1 MAINDN
7 QKLDFLWKKLGYGV
21 TKTDIN
27 SIKNA
32 TNESIPSS
40 LLIRGDKLWAEAGDI
55 PATIPT
61 SNTSQVELTSTETTS
76 DLTASTN
83 RTWKTGAADWIP
95 PEFGSTYQVKVYI
108 DSAGAA
114 NPQSTGTQL
123 FAAGSGNN
131 DEWFFDY
138 QSGVLNFIGDNL
150 PSGINGNKIY
160 VVGAR
165 YIGNFGIS
173 GTSDGIVEGS
183 NNLYYTDERVD
194 DRVADLIVDGVGIT
208 KNYDD
213 AGNLLDIAINFTEFD
228 SDDIVEGAVNTFL
241 ASRSTDAIPEG
252 STNLY
257 YTDARTD
264 ARIALQSGSNLDL
277 SNKTTTDLAEGTNL
291 YFTDE
296 RVDDRVANLI
306 QAGANVSLVYDDV
319 AGTLTISATEDNL
332 ANNTTDDLAEGSN
345 LYYTEARV
353 DANIASKDTGDL
365 AEGSNLYYT
374 EARVDANIASKDTG
388 DLAEGS
394 NLYYTDARVQTYLTN
409 NNYATVSTVTQQVA
423 AQIGSLQSDLDDE
436 IYDREQADINLQS
449 QIDSIVTY
457 SSSDFDTDFAGKSTT
472 DLTEG
477 TNLYYTD
484 TRVRAAIS
492 ATTGAA
498 GYDSATGTFSIPA
511 NTTQVTEGSN
521 LYYTDARTDARI
533 ALQSGSN
540 LDLSSKDTDELSE
553 GSTNLYY
560 TEARVDANIATKDT
574 GDLAEGS
581 NLYYTEA
588 RVDANIATKDTGD
601 LAEGSNLYYTD
612 ARVQTKL
619 GSVSG
624 HIIPDTDITYDLGSS
639 TNKFRDLYLSGSSI
653 TLGTIELT
661 DNGGALEV
669 TPIGGG
675 STETFATETY
685 VDTAVANLV
694 DTAPTT
700 LDTLNELAAA
710 LGDDPNFSTTIT
722 NLIGTKLATA
732 DFNTTAD
739 TWIGTKSTTDLAEG
753 TNLYYTDSRA
763 DARVNLQTGTNL
775 DLSNKDTDELSEG
788 SVNLYYTESRVDAR
802 IALQSGSNLDL
813 SNKDTDDLSEGST
826 NLYYTDARVNSAFD
840 TRLATKS
847 TTDLT
852 EGTNLYY
859 TDTRVRAAISVTGDL
874 TYDSATGVI
883 STQGLASSDT
893 DDLSEGSV
901 NLYYTDSRVQTYLTN
916 NNYAKTSDIA
926 PIVTQ
931 QVAAQIGSVQS
942 DLDDE
947 IYDREQGDL
956 ALQTQINSIVTYSG
970 SDFDTDFA
978 AKSTTDLTEGTNLY
992 YTDAR
997 VSSYLSTNG
1006 FATET
1011 YVDNAVSNL
1020 IDTAPTTLDTLNELA
1035 AALNDD
1041 PNFSTTITNLI
1052 GTKLATADFNTTADA
1067 WIGTKSTTDLSEG
1080 SNLYYTDARTDARI
1094 ALQSGSNLDLSNKD
1108 TDDLLEGSTNLYY
1121 TDSRAD
1127 ARVNLQTGTNLDL
1140 SNKSTTNLTEGAN
1153 LYYTDARVDARI
1165 SSAGLYTSSDFNTD
1179 FSVKSTTDLTEGTNL
1194 YYTDARVA
1202 AYIATTSLATT
1213 TYVNSQIAIVNSNL
1227 DDEIYN
1233 REQADISL
1241 QTQINAISSYTTS
1254 DFNTDFATK
1263 DTDDLSEGS
1272 TNLYYTDARVDARIT
1287 AAGSV
1292 TQSDI
1297 DSAISALIDS
1307 APGTLDTLNELA
1319 AALGDDANFSTT
1331 ITNSIATKLAISDF
1345 NTTADTWLTG
1355 KSTSNIS
1362 EGTNL
1367 YYTDARVDARITASN
1382 PYTSAD
1388 FDTDF
1393 SGKSTTDLAEG
1404 TNLYYTQA
1412 RFDSSLSTKS
1422 TTDLAEGNN
1431 LYYTDARVDAR
1442 ITNAGLFDGDY
1453 NSLTNLPTL
1462 FDGQFSSLTGKPTT
1476 LAGYGIT
1483 DGVSTSNV
1491 NAIVTQQVA
1500 AQTGAIQSDL
1510 DDEIYDREQADIGL
1524 QNQINGLSTY
1534 TSTDFNTD
1542 FATKSTTDLVEGTN
1556 LYYTDAKVASYLSN
1570 QGITSE
1576 TTTTLGIAG
1585 NILTYTDEDGNAT
1598 NIDLSLYLDD
1608 TNLARLT
1615 SGSLAANGIATFTRD
1630 DASTFTVDF
1639 SQFFD
1644 DTNLSRVDNATF
1656 SNGTL
1661 TLTRD
1666 DSSTA
1671 ASVNLD
1677 GRYLQNFVA
1686 QTTDDLSEGSTNLY
1700 YTQARFDSAF
1710 TAKSTTDLSEG
1721 TNLYYTDARVRDQLY
1736 STVSVTTS
1744 SGNFYIDGEQQ
1755 GIVTL
1760 QPGRTYRFDQSDASN
1775 NSHPLRFS
1783 EVPDGTHAGG
1793 GATAYTTGVT
1803 VNGTAGNSGAYVEF
1817 VVTNATPRL
1826 YYYCANHSGMGGKV
1840 SVGKEMFVER
1850 ITSDTWITGPIQ
1862 TTTLNLGTGGSINA
1876 ALGTMDFSNSTVVFS
1891 GATVTG
1897 LSNSDVGLANIA
1909 DNAQGVV
1916 VNGKVA
1922 AGSLDIGTSGSI
1934 NAQLAT
1940 LDFRDTLVNF
1950 SGATVSGLDDTIQ
1963 DEVDFHLNKNNS
1975 GGTTIIS
1982 DGEILS
1988 WNATGG
1994 LQGTGDYE
2002 WIAQSGGGAS
2012 VTTSST
2018 APTSPNDGDLWFD
2031 TDELKTY
2038 VYYNDGTSSQWVQ
2051 SNPTGAIGGGGTSIE
2066 ISDVAPTSPSAG
2078 DLWFDSDALKTFI
2091 YYDDGSGAQWIESSG
2106 GGSSIADTDALSE
2119 GSTNLYYTDARV
2131 QSVSINEVVEDTTP
2145 TLGGNL
2151 NSGGFNIT
2159 NISADGYSL
2168 PVADGTNRQ
2177 VIMTDGSGTLSFEN
2191 LDTIHTEVTNQTGST
2206 ILKGTPVYQTGSSGN
2221 AMTIAPADA
2230 SSSATMPAVGVL
2242 EQDLVSGATGF
2253 VIHMGKISG
2262 VDTSAFNEGDI
2273 IYVAVGGGYT
2283 NTPPVGESNLLQN
2296 LGRITK
2302 VHASNGGGVIMG
2314 AGRTNAVSNLN
2325 DGNIF
2330 IGDSSNRAITAS
2342 LNTSV
2347 QNYLSNVSGHIIPDT
2362 DVTYDLG
2369 SSTHKFR
2376 DLYLSGNS
2384 ITLGGIILT
2393 EHSGALQVHTT
2404 GGGSA
2409 QPFATVSY
2417 VDTELASLVDSA
2429 PTTLDTLNELAAALG
2444 DDPNFATTITNL
2456 IGTKLATADFNT
2468 TADSWLTTKST
2479 TNLSEGTN
2487 LYYTDTRADARVN
2500 LQTGTNL
2507 DLSSKT
2513 TTDLAE
2519 GTNLYYTQA
2528 RFDSAFTAKSTTDL
2542 SEGTNLYYT
2551 ESRVDARVAYAATGA
2566 LSVTY
2571 TPKPIYAILKL
2582 TSNESFSGA
2591 TWSKLDN
2598 FTTVSTD
2605 NSPSQAISD
2614 ATNSRMIIP
2623 AGVEKVRLSAG
2634 ARINDVAG
2642 QTMIQIYHYD
2652 SNNNQL
2658 TDGADTSIGYNEID
2672 SAGNDTLTTA
2682 TPILEV
2688 NQGDYFEVWVYGQDA
2703 GSARVNRT
2711 TYFEMEVVEGSMLN
2725 TTVASTIELDHLS
2738 DVDTSTVAPTDGQ
2751 ALIWDNGNG
2760 EWKPGNVDVTSSD
2773 LDMGG
2778 NKVLFANMY
2787 ATEGDL
2793 PSATTYHGMFAHVH
2807 STGAGYFAHAGSWVK
2822 LANYSDI
2829 PSVYTDSAVD
2839 THINTSTATANQVLS
2854 WNGTDY
2860 VWVAQS
2866 SGGGGGG
2873 ASVSVS
2879 DTAPTSPSEGD
2890 LWFNSLNTKMYVYF
2904 NDGTSSQWIQSNPSG
2919 ASTPITAA
2927 DTAPSNPVEN
2937 SMWFDSTDGTLYFRY
2952 NDGTSEQWVNL
2963 IGATS
2968 NGAGGGSS
2976 VTVSDSAPTSPTEGD
2991 MWFDSRYAV
3000 LLVYY
3005 GTQWVNVSGESG
3017 SSTTPSWQETTN
3029 HTASVGDKLFVDC
3042 SGGVVTVTLPA
3053 SPSMGDEIRIID
3065 ATGSASTNNITVAR
3079 NGNNIHGVADNL
3091 TIDTDRAAFGLV
3103 YYNSTQGWLL
3113 MER

>member
-61 SNTSQVELTSTETTS
+61 SNTSQVELTSTETSS

-83 RTWKTGAADWIP
+83 RTWKTSAADWIP

-150 PSGINGNKIY
+150 PSGISGNKIY

-173 GTSDGIVEGS
+173 GTSDGIIEGS

-213 AGNLLDIAINFTEFD
+213 AGNLLDISINFTEFD

-277 SNKTTTDLAEGTNL
+277 SNKTTTDLTEGTNL

-306 QAGANVSLVYDDV
+306 QAGANVSLVYDDI

-332 ANNTTDDLAEGSN
+332 ANNTTDDLSEGSTN

-353 DANIASKDTGDL
+353 DANIASKDTDDLSEGSTNLYYTEARVDTNIASKDTGDL

-374 EARVDANIASKDTG
+374 DARVDANIASKDTG

-581 NLYYTEA
+581 NLYYT
-588 RVDANIATKDTGD
+588 
-601 LAEGSNLYYTD
+601 D

-739 TWIGTKSTTDLAEG
+739 TWIGTKSTTDL
-753 TNLYYTDSRA
+753 T
-763 DARVNLQTGTNL
+763 
-775 DLSNKDTDELSEG
+775 EG
-788 SVNLYYTESRVDAR
+788 SNLYYTESRVDAR

-826 NLYYTDARVNSAFD
+826 NLYYTDARVNSTFD

-847 TTDLT
+847 TTDLA

-893 DDLSEGSV
+893 DDLSEGST
-901 NLYYTDSRVQTYLTN
+901 NLYYTDARVQTYLTN
-916 NNYAKTSDIA
+916 NSYAKTSDIA

-978 AKSTTDLTEGTNLY
+978 GKSTTDLAEGTNLY

-997 VSSYLSTNG
+997 VSTYLSTNG

-1052 GTKLATADFNTTADA
+1052 GTKLATADFNTTADT

-1080 SNLYYTDARTDARI
+1080 TNLYYTEARVDARI

-1108 TDDLLEGSTNLYY
+1108 TDDLSEGSSNLYY

-1127 ARVNLQTGTNLDL
+1127 ARVNLQTGVNLDL
-1140 SNKSTTNLTEGAN
+1140 SNKSTTNLVEGTN

-1165 SSAGLYTSSDFNTD
+1165 SSAGLYTSSDFDTD
-1179 FSVKSTTDLTEGTNL
+1179 FAGKSTTDLTEGTNL

-1241 QTQINAISSYTTS
+1241 QTQISAISSYTTS

-1297 DSAISALIDS
+1297 DTAIAALIDS

-1345 NTTADTWLTG
+1345 NSTADTWLTG
-1355 KSTSNIS
+1355 KSTSNLS

-1393 SGKSTTDLAEG
+1393 AGKSTTDLAEG

-1412 RFDSSLSTKS
+1412 RFDSALSSKS
-1422 TTDLAEGNN
+1422 TTDLSEGNN

-1542 FATKSTTDLVEGTN
+1542 FANKSTTDLIEGTN
-1556 LYYTDAKVASYLSN
+1556 LYYTDSRVASYLSN

-1576 TTTTLGIAG
+1576 TTTTLSING
-1585 NILTYTDEDGNAT
+1585 NILTYTDEDGTAT
-1598 NIDLSLYLDD
+1598 NIDLSLYIDD

-1630 DASTFTVDF
+1630 DASTFTIDF

-1644 DTNLSRVDNATF
+1644 DTNLSRIDSANFA
-1656 SNGTL
+1656 NGTL
-1661 TLTRD
+1661 TLTRTD
-1666 DSSTA
+1666 ASTA
-1671 ASVNLD
+1671 ATVNLD

-1700 YTQARFDSAF
+1700 YT
-1710 TAKSTTDLSEG
+1710 
-1721 TNLYYTDARVRDQLY
+1721 DARVRGQLY

-1744 SGNFYIDGEQQ
+1744 SGKFYIDGEQQ
-1755 GIVTL
+1755 SIATL
-1760 QPGRTYRFDQSDASN
+1760 QPGRTYRFDQSAASN

-1783 EVPDGTHAGG
+1783 EVSDGTHTGG
-1793 GATAYTTGVT
+1793 GATEYTTGVT
-1803 VNGTAGNSGAYVEF
+1803 VNGTAGNAGAYVEI

-1826 YYYCANHSGMGGKV
+1826 HYYCANHSGMGGKV

-1862 TTTLNLGTGGSINA
+1862 TTTVNVDTGGSINA
-1876 ALGTMDFSNSTVVFS
+1876 QLATLDFRDTTVNFS
-1891 GATVTG
+1891 GATIAG

-1916 VNGKVA
+1916 VTGKVA
-1922 AGSLDIGTSGSI
+1922 AGSLDLAIGGSI
-1934 NAQLAT
+1934 NGQLTT
-1940 LDFRDTLVNF
+1940 LDFRDTTVNF
-1950 SGATVSGLDDTIQ
+1950 SGANISGLDDTVQ
-1963 DEVDFHLNKNNS
+1963 DEVDFHLNKNNAAGS
-1975 GGTTIIS
+1975 TIIS
-1982 DGEILS
+1982 DGQVLS

-2002 WIAQSGGGAS
+2002 WVTQSGGGAS

-2018 APTSPNDGDLWFD
+2018 APTSPSDGDLWFD

-2119 GSTNLYYTDARV
+2119 GSSNLYYTDARVDTHLNVSSATNGQTLIWNGTDYSWGTPAPGYTSSDFDTDFATKSTTDVVEGTNLYYTDARV
-2131 QSVSINEVVEDTTP
+2131 QTK
-2145 TLGGNL
+2145 LG
-2151 NSGGFNIT
+2151 
-2159 NISADGYSL
+2159 D
-2168 PVADGTNRQ
+2168 
-2177 VIMTDGSGTLSFEN
+2177 
-2191 LDTIHTEVTNQTGST
+2191 
-2206 ILKGTPVYQTGSSGN
+2206 
-2221 AMTIAPADA
+2221 
-2230 SSSATMPAVGVL
+2230 
-2242 EQDLVSGATGF
+2242 
-2253 VIHMGKISG
+2253 
-2262 VDTSAFNEGDI
+2262 
-2273 IYVAVGGGYT
+2273 
-2283 NTPPVGESNLLQN
+2283 
-2296 LGRITK
+2296 
-2302 VHASNGGGVIMG
+2302 
-2314 AGRTNAVSNLN
+2314 
-2325 DGNIF
+2325 
-2330 IGDSSNRAITAS
+2330 
-2342 LNTSV
+2342 
-2347 QNYLSNVSGHIIPDT
+2347 VSGHIIPDT

-2384 ITLGGIILT
+2384 IILGGITLT
-2393 EHSGALQVHTT
+2393 ESSGELLVTPT
-2404 GGGSA
+2404 GGGSNNT
-2409 QPFATVSY
+2409 FATETFVNTAIANL
-2417 VDTELASLVDSA
+2417 VDTA

-2444 DDPNFATTITNL
+2444 DDANFSTTITNS
-2456 IGTKLATADFNT
+2456 IATKLALSGGTMSGDIDMANNELLNVNYITFNDPGPNEGLRWT
-2468 TADSWLTTKST
+2468 GGNIEIFESPDDLTTNT
-2479 TNLSEGTN
+2479 AG
-2487 LYYTDTRADARVN
+2487 N
-2500 LQTGTNL
+2500 LQVTYSGTRRLSVSNTGIDVNGNITIPANATLSAGSSNKINIGNSSLNNVNKIFISDPGPNEGIEWLGGNAWQIYESPDDLVTNSGGNLQFVSGSPTSGIAPVRRMTL
-2507 DLSSKT
+2507 DIAGNLNLLTGSFIGNLAGNADTAT
-2513 TTDLAE
+2513 TVSDISNHNTD
-2519 GTNLYYTQA
+2519 
-2528 RFDSAFTAKSTTDL
+2528 DL
-2542 SEGTNLYYT
+2542 SEGSTNLYYT

-2582 TSNESFSGA
+2582 TSNESISGA

-2634 ARINDVAG
+2634 ARINDVSG
-2642 QTMIQIYHYD
+2642 QVGLQIYHYD
-2652 SNNNQL
+2652 SNNNWLEQS
-2658 TDGADTSIGYNEID
+2658 ADTSVGFMEVD
-2672 SAGNDTLTTA
+2672 SAGNDAATTA

-2688 NQGDYFEVWVYGQDA
+2688 NQGDYFEVWAYGQDA
-2703 GSARVNRT
+2703 GYAEVNRG

-2725 TTVASTIELDHLS
+2725 STVASTIELDHLS

-2751 ALIWDNGNG
+2751 ALIWDNGNS

-2890 LWFNSLNTKMYVYF
+2890 LWFNSSNTKMYVYF

-2937 SMWFDSTDGTLYFRY
+2937 SMWFDSTDETLYFRY
-2952 NDGTSEQWVNL
+2952 NDGTSEQWIN
-2963 IGATS
+2963 ITS
-2968 NGAGGGSS
+2968 GGSGGSS

-3029 HTASVGDKLFVDC
+3029 HTASAGDKLFVDC
-3042 SGGVVTVTLPA
+3042 SGGVATVTLPA

-3079 NGNNIHGVADNL
+3079 NGNNIQGVADNL

>member
-21 TKTDIN
+21 SKTDIN

-32 TNESIPSS
+32 TNESIPSP
-40 LLIRGDKLWAEAGDI
+40 LLIRGDRLWAEADQI
-55 PATIPT
+55 PTTIP
-61 SNTSQVELTSTETTS
+61 SSDTSQVQLETIETTA
-76 DLTASTN
+76 DATASAN
-83 RTWKTGAADWIP
+83 RTWKTGNGDWIP
-95 PEFGSTYQVKVYI
+95 PEFGSTYQIKVYL
-108 DSAGAA
+108 DNSGAA
-114 NPQSTGTQL
+114 NPASTGTQL

-150 PSGINGNKIY
+150 PSGISGKTVYII
-160 VVGAR
+160 GAR

-173 GTSDGIVEGS
+173 GTTDGIVEGAT
-183 NNLYYTDERVD
+183 NLYYTDERVD
-194 DRVADLIVDGVGIT
+194 DRVANLILDGQGIT
-208 KNYDD
+208 KSYDD
-213 AGNLLDIAINFTEFD
+213 AGNLLNIAIDFTEFD
-228 SDDIVEGAVNTFL
+228 SDDIIEGAVNTFL
-241 ASRSTDAIPEG
+241 ASRTTDDIPEG

-257 YTDARTD
+257 YTDARVDTNFATKTTTDLTEGTNLYYTD
-264 ARIALQSGSNLDL
+264 ARVDTNFATKTTTDLTEGTNLYYTDARVQTYLTANNYATISTVTQQVAAQIGAIQSDLDDEIYDREQADLNLQSQIDNLVLNDLTDVSVTSPTSGDALVWNGTSWIPQAPFSQADFDSAFAAKTTTDLTEGTNLYYTQTRFDSAFTAKSTTDL
-277 SNKTTTDLAEGTNL
+277 SEGTNLYYTDERVDDRVAALIQDGVGITKTYDDAGNLLNIAIDFTEFDSDDIIEGAVNTFLASRTTDDIPEGSTNLYYTEARFDTRLATKSTTDLAEGTNL
-291 YFTDE
+291 YFTEE
-296 RVDDRVANLI
+296 RVDDRVAALI
-306 QAGANVSLVYDDV
+306 QAGEDISVVYDDV
-319 AGTLTISATEDNL
+319 ANTLTIAL
-332 ANNTTDDLAEGSN
+332 ASSVDGLDLSNNSTDDLSEGSTNLYYTDARVDANFATKTTTDLTEGTNLYYTDARFDVRLATKTTTDLTEGTN

-353 DANIASKDTGDL
+353 DANIATKTTDDIT
-365 AEGSNLYYT
+365 EGAT
-374 EARVDANIASKDTG
+374 
-388 DLAEGS
+388 
-394 NLYYTDARVQTYLTN
+394 NLYYTDARVQTYLTA
-409 NNYATVSTVTQQVA
+409 NNYATISTVTQQVA

-436 IYDREQADINLQS
+436 IYDREQGDLALQN
-449 QIDSIVTY
+449 QIDSLTTTDVAEGTNLY
-457 SSSDFDTDFAGKSTT
+457 YTDARFDARLAAKTTT

-484 TRVRAAIS
+484 
-492 ATTGAA
+492 
-498 GYDSATGTFSIPA
+498 
-511 NTTQVTEGSN
+511 
-521 LYYTDARTDARI
+521 
-533 ALQSGSN
+533 
-540 LDLSSKDTDELSE
+540 
-553 GSTNLYY
+553 
-560 TEARVDANIATKDT
+560 
-574 GDLAEGS
+574 
-581 NLYYTEA
+581 
-588 RVDANIATKDTGD
+588 
-601 LAEGSNLYYTD
+601 

-619 GSVSG
+619 GDVSG
-624 HIIPDTDITYDLGSS
+624 HIIPDTDVTYDLGST

-653 TLGTIELT
+653 YLGSLQLS
-661 DNGGALEV
+661 DNNGALEV
-669 TPIGGG
+669 TASG
-675 STETFATETY
+675 STEVFATETY
-685 VDTAVANLV
+685 VDTAISNLI

-739 TWIGTKSTTDLAEG
+739 TWLGTKSTTDL
-753 TNLYYTDSRA
+753 
-763 DARVNLQTGTNL
+763 
-775 DLSNKDTDELSEG
+775 
-788 SVNLYYTESRVDAR
+788 
-802 IALQSGSNLDL
+802 
-813 SNKDTDDLSEGST
+813 
-826 NLYYTDARVNSAFD
+826 
-840 TRLATKS
+840 
-847 TTDLT
+847 
-852 EGTNLYY
+852 
-859 TDTRVRAAISVTGDL
+859 
-874 TYDSATGVI
+874 
-883 STQGLASSDT
+883 
-893 DDLSEGSV
+893 
-901 NLYYTDSRVQTYLTN
+901 
-916 NNYAKTSDIA
+916 
-926 PIVTQ
+926 
-931 QVAAQIGSVQS
+931 
-942 DLDDE
+942 
-947 IYDREQGDL
+947 
-956 ALQTQINSIVTYSG
+956 
-970 SDFDTDFA
+970 
-978 AKSTTDLTEGTNLY
+978 
-992 YTDAR
+992 
-997 VSSYLSTNG
+997 
-1006 FATET
+1006 
-1011 YVDNAVSNL
+1011 
-1020 IDTAPTTLDTLNELA
+1020 
-1035 AALNDD
+1035 
-1041 PNFSTTITNLI
+1041 
-1052 GTKLATADFNTTADA
+1052 
-1067 WIGTKSTTDLSEG
+1067 
-1080 SNLYYTDARTDARI
+1080 
-1094 ALQSGSNLDLSNKD
+1094 
-1108 TDDLLEGSTNLYY
+1108 
-1121 TDSRAD
+1121 
-1127 ARVNLQTGTNLDL
+1127 
-1140 SNKSTTNLTEGAN
+1140 
-1153 LYYTDARVDARI
+1153 
-1165 SSAGLYTSSDFNTD
+1165 
-1179 FSVKSTTDLTEGTNL
+1179 
-1194 YYTDARVA
+1194 
-1202 AYIATTSLATT
+1202 
-1213 TYVNSQIAIVNSNL
+1213 
-1227 DDEIYN
+1227 
-1233 REQADISL
+1233 
-1241 QTQINAISSYTTS
+1241 
-1254 DFNTDFATK
+1254 
-1263 DTDDLSEGS
+1263 
-1272 TNLYYTDARVDARIT
+1272 
-1287 AAGSV
+1287 
-1292 TQSDI
+1292 
-1297 DSAISALIDS
+1297 
-1307 APGTLDTLNELA
+1307 
-1319 AALGDDANFSTT
+1319 
-1331 ITNSIATKLAISDF
+1331 
-1345 NTTADTWLTG
+1345 
-1355 KSTSNIS
+1355 S

-1382 PYTSAD
+1382 PYDSSD

-1393 SGKSTTDLAEG
+1393 SGKSTTDLTEGTNLYYTDARADARVAAANIGVLNDVNTTGIATGDFLLYDGSEFLPVDFATEVTTYADSRINLASIQDLSDVDAVDTPANGDVLLYDAGNSNFGFINLGNEINSYFDIRFATKNTDDLTEGTTNLYYTDARVGAYLVANNYATTSYVTNLVNTQIAIVNSNLDDEIYNREQADIDLQNQINSKTSYTTSDFDTDFATKSTTDLAEG
-1404 TNLYYTQA
+1404 TNLYYTDA
-1412 RFDSSLSTKS
+1412 RADARITTFGAVTQSDIDASIAALVDSAPTTLDTLNELAAALGDDPNFATTITNSIATKLAIADFNTTADTWLGTKS
-1422 TTDLAEGNN
+1422 TTDLAEGTNLYYTDARVDSRINLQTGTNLSLANKTTDDLTEGSTNFYYTDARFDTRLATKSTTDLAEGTNLYYTDARFDIRLSTKTTDNLTEGSTN

-1442 ITNAGLFDGDY
+1442 ITAAN
-1453 NSLTNLPTL
+1453 L
-1462 FDGQFSSLTGKPTT
+1462 FDGQFSSLTNTPTT

-1483 DGVSTSNV
+1483 DGVSTSQV
-1491 NAIVTQQVA
+1491 TSIVTQQVA

-1524 QNQINGLSTY
+1524 QNQIDALT
-1534 TSTDFNTD
+1534 
-1542 FATKSTTDLVEGTN
+1542 TTDVAEGTN
-1556 LYYTDAKVASYLSN
+1556 LYYTDARVQSYLTT
-1570 QGITSE
+1570 QGIATETLTS
-1576 TTTTLGIAG
+1576 LGIAG
-1585 NILTYTDEDGNAT
+1585 NVLTYTDENGNTT

-1615 SGSLAANGIATFTRD
+1615 SGSLAANGIATFIRD

-1677 GRYLQNFVA
+1677 GRYLQNLVA
-1686 QTTDDLSEGSTNLY
+1686 QTTDDLSEGS
-1700 YTQARFDSAF
+1700 
-1710 TAKSTTDLSEG
+1710 

-1775 NSHPLRFS
+1775 NSHPIRFS
-1783 EVPDGTHAGG
+1783 EVSDGTHAGG
-1793 GATAYTTGVT
+1793 GATEYTTGVT
-1803 VNGTAGNSGAYVEF
+1803 VNGTAGNAGAYVEF

-1862 TTTLNLGTGGSINA
+1862 TTSVNVGTGGSINA
-1876 ALGTMDFSNSTVVFS
+1876 STATLDFTHTTVNFS
-1891 GATVTG
+1891 GATVGG

-1916 VNGKVA
+1916 VTGKVA
-1922 AGSLDIGTSGSI
+1922 ADSLDIGTGGSI

-1940 LDFRDTLVNF
+1940 LDFTHTLVNF
-1950 SGATVSGLDDTIQ
+1950 SGATVGGLGDTIQ

-1975 GGTTIIS
+1975 SGQTIIS
-1982 DGEILS
+1982 DGQILS

-2066 ISDVAPTSPSAG
+2066 ISDVAPSSPSAG

-2106 GGSSIADTDALSE
+2106 GGGSSIADTDALPE

-2206 ILKGTPVYQTGSSGN
+2206 ILKGTPVYQTGTSGN

-2314 AGRTNAVSNLN
+2314 AGRINAVPNLN

-2330 IGDSSNRAITAS
+2330 IGDSNNQATTAS

-2347 QNYLSNVSGHIIPDT
+2347 QNYLSNVSGSIIPDT

-2384 ITLGGIILT
+2384 IILGGITLT
-2393 EHSGALQVHTT
+2393 ESSGSLLVTPTA
-2404 GGGSA
+2404 GGA
-2409 QPFATVSY
+2409 NNTFATESY
-2417 VDTELASLVDSA
+2417 VDTAISNLIDTA

-2487 LYYTDTRADARVN
+2487 LYYTDARADARVN

-2519 GTNLYYTQA
+2519 GINLYYTQT

-2551 ESRVDARVAYAATGA
+2551 DARVRAH
-2566 LSVTY
+2566 
-2571 TPKPIYAILKL
+2571 
-2582 TSNESFSGA
+2582 
-2591 TWSKLDN
+2591 
-2598 FTTVSTD
+2598 
-2605 NSPSQAISD
+2605 
-2614 ATNSRMIIP
+2614 
-2623 AGVEKVRLSAG
+2623 VE
-2634 ARINDVAG
+2634 
-2642 QTMIQIYHYD
+2642 
-2652 SNNNQL
+2652 
-2658 TDGADTSIGYNEID
+2658 
-2672 SAGNDTLTTA
+2672 
-2682 TPILEV
+2682 
-2688 NQGDYFEVWVYGQDA
+2688 GQD
-2703 GSARVNRT
+2703 
-2711 TYFEMEVVEGSMLN
+2711 
-2725 TTVASTIELDHLS
+2725 LDLG
-2738 DVDTSTVAPTDGQ
+2738 T
-2751 ALIWDNGNG
+2751 
-2760 EWKPGNVDVTSSD
+2760 
-2773 LDMGG
+2773 
-2778 NKVLFANMY
+2778 NKVLFSNMY
-2787 ATEGDL
+2787 ATTGDL
-2793 PSATTYHGMFAHVH
+2793 PSATSYHGMFAHVH
-2807 STGAGYFAHAGSWVK
+2807 GTGKAYYAHSGSWIELANDSQIVAQDFSWSSITGTPTTLAGYG
-2822 LANYSDI
+2822 I
-2829 PSVYTDSAVD
+2829 TDGYVDADVD
-2839 THINTSTATANQVLS
+2839 THLNTSTATSNQVLS
-2854 WNGTDY
+2854 WDGTDY
-2860 VWVAQS
+2860 AWVAQ

-2890 LWFNSLNTKMYVYF
+2890 LWFNSSNTKMYVYF

-2919 ASTPITAA
+2919 ATSPITAS
-2927 DTAPSNPVEN
+2927 DTAPTNPVEN

-2968 NGAGGGSS
+2968 NGGGGGGGSS
-2976 VTVSDSAPTSPTEGD
+2976 VTVSDTAPTTPTEGD

-3042 SGGVVTVTLPA
+3042 SGGAVTVTLPV

-3065 ATGSASTNNITVAR
+3065 ATGNASTNNITIAR
-3079 NGNNIHGVADNL
+3079 NGSNIQGVADNL
-3091 TIDTDRAAFGLV
+3091 IIDTDRAAFGLV

>member
-213 AGNLLDIAINFTEFD
+213 AGNLLNISINFTEFD

-252 STNLY
+252 ST
-257 YTDARTD
+257 
-264 ARIALQSGSNLDL
+264 
-277 SNKTTTDLAEGTNL
+277 
-291 YFTDE
+291 
-296 RVDDRVANLI
+296 
-306 QAGANVSLVYDDV
+306 
-319 AGTLTISATEDNL
+319 
-332 ANNTTDDLAEGSN
+332 
-345 LYYTEARV
+345 
-353 DANIASKDTGDL
+353 
-365 AEGSNLYYT
+365 NLYYT

-492 ATTGAA
+492 ATTGPA

-581 NLYYTEA
+581 NLYYT
-588 RVDANIATKDTGD
+588 
-601 LAEGSNLYYTD
+601 D

-624 HIIPDTDITYDLGSS
+624 HIIPDTDIAYDLGSS

-739 TWIGTKSTTDLAEG
+739 TWIGTKSTSDL
-753 TNLYYTDSRA
+753 T
-763 DARVNLQTGTNL
+763 
-775 DLSNKDTDELSEG
+775 EG
-788 SVNLYYTESRVDAR
+788 SNLYYTESRVDAR

-840 TRLATKS
+840 TRLSTKS

-901 NLYYTDSRVQTYLTN
+901 NLYYTDGRVQSYLTN
-916 NNYAKTSDIA
+916 NNYAKTSDIP

-978 AKSTTDLTEGTNLY
+978 NKSTTDLAEGTNLY

-1108 TDDLLEGSTNLYY
+1108 TDDLSEGSTNLYY

-1140 SNKSTTNLTEGAN
+1140 SNKSTTNLTEGTN

-1367 YYTDARVDARITASN
+1367 YYTDARVDARIAASN

-1542 FATKSTTDLVEGTN
+1542 FATKSTTDLAEGTN
-1556 LYYTDAKVASYLSN
+1556 LYYTDSRVASYLSN

-1615 SGSLAANGIATFTRD
+1615 SGSLAANGIATFIRD

-1677 GRYLQNFVA
+1677 GRYLQNLVA
-1686 QTTDDLSEGSTNLY
+1686 QTTDDLSEGS
-1700 YTQARFDSAF
+1700 
-1710 TAKSTTDLSEG
+1710 

-1775 NSHPLRFS
+1775 NSHPIRFS
-1783 EVPDGTHAGG
+1783 EVSDGTHAGG
-1793 GATAYTTGVT
+1793 GATEYTTGVT
-1803 VNGTAGNSGAYVEF
+1803 VNGTAGNAGAYVEF

-1862 TTTLNLGTGGSINA
+1862 TTSVNVGTGGSINA
-1876 ALGTMDFSNSTVVFS
+1876 STATLDFTHTTVNFS
-1891 GATVTG
+1891 GATVGG

-1916 VNGKVA
+1916 VTGKVA
-1922 AGSLDIGTSGSI
+1922 ADSLDIGTGGSI

-1940 LDFRDTLVNF
+1940 LDFTHTLVNF
-1950 SGATVSGLDDTIQ
+1950 SGATVGGLGDTIQ

-1975 GGTTIIS
+1975 SGQTIIS
-1982 DGEILS
+1982 DGQILS

-2106 GGSSIADTDALSE
+2106 GGSSIADTDALTE
-2119 GSTNLYYTDARV
+2119 GSSNLYYTDARVDTHLNVSSATNGQTLIWNGTDYSWGTPAPGYTSSDFDTDFATKSTTDVAEGINLYYTDARV
-2131 QSVSINEVVEDTTP
+2131 QTK
-2145 TLGGNL
+2145 LG
-2151 NSGGFNIT
+2151 
-2159 NISADGYSL
+2159 D
-2168 PVADGTNRQ
+2168 
-2177 VIMTDGSGTLSFEN
+2177 
-2191 LDTIHTEVTNQTGST
+2191 
-2206 ILKGTPVYQTGSSGN
+2206 
-2221 AMTIAPADA
+2221 
-2230 SSSATMPAVGVL
+2230 
-2242 EQDLVSGATGF
+2242 
-2253 VIHMGKISG
+2253 
-2262 VDTSAFNEGDI
+2262 
-2273 IYVAVGGGYT
+2273 
-2283 NTPPVGESNLLQN
+2283 
-2296 LGRITK
+2296 
-2302 VHASNGGGVIMG
+2302 
-2314 AGRTNAVSNLN
+2314 
-2325 DGNIF
+2325 
-2330 IGDSSNRAITAS
+2330 
-2342 LNTSV
+2342 
-2347 QNYLSNVSGHIIPDT
+2347 VSGHIIPDT
-2362 DVTYDLG
+2362 DVAYDLG

-2384 ITLGGIILT
+2384 IILGGITLT
-2393 EHSGALQVHTT
+2393 ESSGSLLVTPTA
-2404 GGGSA
+2404 GGSNNT
-2409 QPFATVSY
+2409 FATETFVNTAIANL
-2417 VDTELASLVDSA
+2417 VDTA

-2444 DDPNFATTITNL
+2444 DDANFSTTITNS
-2456 IGTKLATADFNT
+2456 IATKLALSGGTMSGNIDMANNELLNVNYITFADPGPNEGLKWTGGNIEIFESP
-2468 TADSWLTTKST
+2468 DDLTTNT
-2479 TNLSEGTN
+2479 AG
-2487 LYYTDTRADARVN
+2487 N
-2500 LQTGTNL
+2500 LQVTYSGTRRLSVSNTGIDVNGNITIPANATLSAGSSNKINIGNSSLDNVNKIFIADPGPNEGIEWLGGNAWQIYESPDDLVTNSGGNLQFVSGSPTSGIAPVRRMTL
-2507 DLSSKT
+2507 DIAGNLNLLTGSFIGNLAGNADTAT
-2513 TTDLAE
+2513 TVSDISNHNTD
-2519 GTNLYYTQA
+2519 
-2528 RFDSAFTAKSTTDL
+2528 DL
-2542 SEGTNLYYT
+2542 SEGSTNLYYT

-2591 TWSKLDN
+2591 TWTKLDN
-2598 FTTVSTD
+2598 FTTVSID

-2658 TDGADTSIGYNEID
+2658 TDSADTSVGYNETD
-2672 SAGNDTLTTA
+2672 SAGNDTITTV

-2866 SGGGGGG
+2866 SGGGGG

-3079 NGNNIHGVADNL
+3079 NGNNIQGVADNL

>member
-108 DSAGAA
+108 DSAGAT

-374 EARVDANIASKDTG
+374 
-388 DLAEGS
+388 
-394 NLYYTDARVQTYLTN
+394 DARVQTYLTN

-492 ATTGAA
+492 ATTGPA

-553 GSTNLYY
+553 GST
-560 TEARVDANIATKDT
+560 
-574 GDLAEGS
+574 

-739 TWIGTKSTTDLAEG
+739 TWIGTKSTTDL
-753 TNLYYTDSRA
+753 
-763 DARVNLQTGTNL
+763 
-775 DLSNKDTDELSEG
+775 SEG
-788 SVNLYYTESRVDAR
+788 SNLYYTESRVDAR

-813 SNKDTDDLSEGST
+813 SNKDTDDLSEGSV

-840 TRLATKS
+840 TRLSTKS

-978 AKSTTDLTEGTNLY
+978 NKSTTDLAEGTNLY

-997 VSSYLSTNG
+997 VSAYLSTNG

-1108 TDDLLEGSTNLYY
+1108 TDDLSEGSTNLYY

-1140 SNKSTTNLTEGAN
+1140 SNKSTTNLAEGTN

-1272 TNLYYTDARVDARIT
+1272 TNLYYTDARVDSRIT

-1367 YYTDARVDARITASN
+1367 YYTDARVDARIAASN

-1542 FATKSTTDLVEGTN
+1542 FATKSTTDLAEGTN
-1556 LYYTDAKVASYLSN
+1556 LYYTDSRVASYLSN

-1686 QTTDDLSEGSTNLY
+1686 QTTDDLSEGS
-1700 YTQARFDSAF
+1700 
-1710 TAKSTTDLSEG
+1710 

-1909 DNAQGVV
+1909 DNAAGVV

-1950 SGATVSGLDDTIQ
+1950 SGADVGGLDDTIQ

-1975 GGTTIIS
+1975 SGATIIS

-2106 GGSSIADTDALSE
+2106 GGSSIADTDALTE
-2119 GSTNLYYTDARV
+2119 GSSNLYYTDARVDTHLNVSSATNGQTLIWNGTDYSWGTPAPGYTSSDFDTDFATKSTTDVAEGTNLYYTDARV
-2131 QSVSINEVVEDTTP
+2131 QTK
-2145 TLGGNL
+2145 LG
-2151 NSGGFNIT
+2151 
-2159 NISADGYSL
+2159 D
-2168 PVADGTNRQ
+2168 
-2177 VIMTDGSGTLSFEN
+2177 
-2191 LDTIHTEVTNQTGST
+2191 
-2206 ILKGTPVYQTGSSGN
+2206 
-2221 AMTIAPADA
+2221 
-2230 SSSATMPAVGVL
+2230 
-2242 EQDLVSGATGF
+2242 
-2253 VIHMGKISG
+2253 
-2262 VDTSAFNEGDI
+2262 
-2273 IYVAVGGGYT
+2273 
-2283 NTPPVGESNLLQN
+2283 
-2296 LGRITK
+2296 
-2302 VHASNGGGVIMG
+2302 
-2314 AGRTNAVSNLN
+2314 
-2325 DGNIF
+2325 
-2330 IGDSSNRAITAS
+2330 
-2342 LNTSV
+2342 
-2347 QNYLSNVSGHIIPDT
+2347 VSGHIIPDT
-2362 DVTYDLG
+2362 DVAYDLG

-2384 ITLGGIILT
+2384 IILGGITLT
-2393 EHSGALQVHTT
+2393 ESSGSLLVTPTA
-2404 GGGSA
+2404 GGSNNT
-2409 QPFATVSY
+2409 FATETFVNTAIANL
-2417 VDTELASLVDSA
+2417 VDTA

-2444 DDPNFATTITNL
+2444 DDANFSTTITNS
-2456 IGTKLATADFNT
+2456 IATKLALSGGTMSGNIDMANNELLNVNYITFADPGPNEGLKWTGGNIEIFESP
-2468 TADSWLTTKST
+2468 DDLTTNT
-2479 TNLSEGTN
+2479 AG
-2487 LYYTDTRADARVN
+2487 N
-2500 LQTGTNL
+2500 LQVTYSGTRRLSVSNTGIDVNGNITIPANATLSAGSSNKINIGNSSLDNVNKIFIADPGPNEGIEWLGGNAWQIYESPDDLVTNSGGNLQFVSGSPTSGIAPVRRMTL
-2507 DLSSKT
+2507 DIAGNLNLLTGSFIGNLAGNADTAT
-2513 TTDLAE
+2513 TVSDISNHNTD
-2519 GTNLYYTQA
+2519 
-2528 RFDSAFTAKSTTDL
+2528 DL
-2542 SEGTNLYYT
+2542 SEGSTNLYYT

-2672 SAGNDTLTTA
+2672 SAGNDTVTTA

-2866 SGGGGGG
+2866 SGGGGG

-2890 LWFNSLNTKMYVYF
+2890 LWFNSSNTKMYVYF

-2968 NGAGGGSS
+2968 SGGSGGSS

-3029 HTASVGDKLFVDC
+3029 HTATAGDKLFVDC
-3042 SGGVVTVTLPA
+3042 SGDVVTVTLPA

-3079 NGNNIHGVADNL
+3079 NGNNIQGVADNL

>member
-76 DLTASTN
+76 DLTASAN
-83 RTWKTGAADWIP
+83 RTWKTSAADWIP

-150 PSGINGNKIY
+150 PSGISGNKIY

-173 GTSDGIVEGS
+173 GTSDGIIEGS

-213 AGNLLDIAINFTEFD
+213 AGNLLDISINFTEFD

-264 ARIALQSGSNLDL
+264 ARIALQAGSNLDL

-306 QAGANVSLVYDDV
+306 QAGANISLVYDDV

-332 ANNTTDDLAEGSN
+332 ANNTTDDLAEGS
-345 LYYTEARV
+345 T
-353 DANIASKDTGDL
+353 
-365 AEGSNLYYT
+365 NLYYT

-394 NLYYTDARVQTYLTN
+394 NLYYTDVRVQTYLTN
-409 NNYATVSTVTQQVA
+409 NNYATIGTVTQQVA
-423 AQIGSLQSDLDDE
+423 AQVGAIVSDLDDE

-457 SSSDFDTDFAGKSTT
+457 SSSDFDTDFAAKSTT
-472 DLTEG
+472 DLSEG
-477 TNLYYTD
+477 SNLYYTQA
-484 TRVRAAIS
+484 RF
-492 ATTGAA
+492 
-498 GYDSATGTFSIPA
+498 DSAFTAKS
-511 NTTQVTEGSN
+511 TTDLSEGSN
-521 LYYTDARTDARI
+521 LYYTDTRADARI

-553 GSTNLYY
+553 GST
-560 TEARVDANIATKDT
+560 
-574 GDLAEGS
+574 

-739 TWIGTKSTTDLAEG
+739 TWIGTKSTTDL
-753 TNLYYTDSRA
+753 T
-763 DARVNLQTGTNL
+763 
-775 DLSNKDTDELSEG
+775 EG
-788 SVNLYYTESRVDAR
+788 SNLYYTESRVDAR

-847 TTDLT
+847 TTDLA

-893 DDLSEGSV
+893 DDLSEGST
-901 NLYYTDSRVQTYLTN
+901 NLYYTDARVQTYLTN
-916 NNYAKTSDIA
+916 NSYAKTSDIA

-978 AKSTTDLTEGTNLY
+978 GKSTTDLAEGTNLY

-997 VSSYLSTNG
+997 VSTHLSTNG

-1052 GTKLATADFNTTADA
+1052 GTKLATADFNTTADT

-1080 SNLYYTDARTDARI
+1080 TNLYYTEARVDARI

-1108 TDDLLEGSTNLYY
+1108 TDDLSEGSSNLYY

-1127 ARVNLQTGTNLDL
+1127 ARVNLQTGANLDL
-1140 SNKSTTNLTEGAN
+1140 SNKSTTNL
-1153 LYYTDARVDARI
+1153 V
-1165 SSAGLYTSSDFNTD
+1165 
-1179 FSVKSTTDLTEGTNL
+1179 
-1194 YYTDARVA
+1194 
-1202 AYIATTSLATT
+1202 
-1213 TYVNSQIAIVNSNL
+1213 
-1227 DDEIYN
+1227 
-1233 REQADISL
+1233 
-1241 QTQINAISSYTTS
+1241 
-1254 DFNTDFATK
+1254 
-1263 DTDDLSEGS
+1263 
-1272 TNLYYTDARVDARIT
+1272 
-1287 AAGSV
+1287 
-1292 TQSDI
+1292 
-1297 DSAISALIDS
+1297 
-1307 APGTLDTLNELA
+1307 
-1319 AALGDDANFSTT
+1319 
-1331 ITNSIATKLAISDF
+1331 
-1345 NTTADTWLTG
+1345 
-1355 KSTSNIS
+1355 

-1393 SGKSTTDLAEG
+1393 AGKSTTDLAEG

-1412 RFDSSLSTKS
+1412 RFDSALSSKS
-1422 TTDLAEGNN
+1422 TTDLSEGNN

-1483 DGVSTSNV
+1483 DGVSTSSV

-1534 TSTDFNTD
+1534 TSTDFDTD
-1542 FATKSTTDLVEGTN
+1542 FATKSTTDLIEGTN
-1556 LYYTDAKVASYLSN
+1556 LYYTDSRVASYLSN

-1576 TTTTLGIAG
+1576 TTTTLSING
-1585 NILTYTDEDGNAT
+1585 NILTYTDEDGTAT
-1598 NIDLSLYLDD
+1598 NIDLSLYIDD

-1630 DASTFTVDF
+1630 DASTFTIDF

-1644 DTNLSRVDNATF
+1644 DTNLSRIDSANFA
-1656 SNGTL
+1656 NGTL
-1661 TLTRD
+1661 TLTRTD
-1666 DSSTA
+1666 ASTA
-1671 ASVNLD
+1671 ATVNLD

-1700 YTQARFDSAF
+1700 YT
-1710 TAKSTTDLSEG
+1710 
-1721 TNLYYTDARVRDQLY
+1721 DARVRGQLY

-1744 SGNFYIDGEQQ
+1744 SGKFYIDGEQQ
-1755 GIVTL
+1755 SIATL
-1760 QPGRTYRFDQSDASN
+1760 QPGRTYRFDQSAASN

-1783 EVPDGTHAGG
+1783 EVSDGTHAGG
-1793 GATAYTTGVT
+1793 GATEYTTGVT
-1803 VNGTAGNSGAYVEF
+1803 VNGTAGNAGAYVEI

-1840 SVGKEMFVER
+1840 SVGKELFVER

-1862 TTTLNLGTGGSINA
+1862 TTTVNVATGGSISA
-1876 ALGTMDFSNSTVVFS
+1876 QLATLDFTNTTVNFS
-1891 GATVTG
+1891 GASITG

-1916 VNGKVA
+1916 VTGKVA
-1922 AGSLDIGTSGSI
+1922 AGSLDLAIGGSI
-1934 NAQLAT
+1934 NAQLTT
-1940 LDFRDTLVNF
+1940 LDFRDTTVNF
-1950 SGATVSGLDDTIQ
+1950 SGANVGGLDDTIQ
-1963 DEVDFHLNKNNS
+1963 DEVDFHLNKNNA
-1975 GGTTIIS
+1975 GGSTIIS
-1982 DGEILS
+1982 DGQVLS

-2002 WIAQSGGGAS
+2002 WVAQSGGGAS

-2018 APTSPNDGDLWFD
+2018 APASPSDGDLWFD

-2106 GGSSIADTDALSE
+2106 GAGGGSSIADTDALSE

-2131 QSVSINEVVEDTTP
+2131 DTH
-2145 TLGGNL
+2145 L
-2151 NSGGFNIT
+2151 N
-2159 NISADGYSL
+2159 
-2168 PVADGTNRQ
+2168 V
-2177 VIMTDGSGTLSFEN
+2177 
-2191 LDTIHTEVTNQTGST
+2191 
-2206 ILKGTPVYQTGSSGN
+2206 
-2221 AMTIAPADA
+2221 
-2230 SSSATMPAVGVL
+2230 SSATNGQTLIWNGTDYSWGTPAP
-2242 EQDLVSGATGF
+2242 
-2253 VIHMGKISG
+2253 
-2262 VDTSAFNEGDI
+2262 
-2273 IYVAVGGGYT
+2273 GYT
-2283 NTPPVGESNLLQN
+2283 SSDFDTDFATKSTTDVVEGTNLYYTDARVQTK
-2296 LGRITK
+2296 LG
-2302 VHASNGGGVIMG
+2302 
-2314 AGRTNAVSNLN
+2314 
-2325 DGNIF
+2325 D
-2330 IGDSSNRAITAS
+2330 
-2342 LNTSV
+2342 
-2347 QNYLSNVSGHIIPDT
+2347 VSGHIIPDT

-2384 ITLGGIILT
+2384 IILGGITLT
-2393 EHSGALQVHTT
+2393 ESSGELLVTPT
-2404 GGGSA
+2404 GGGSNNT
-2409 QPFATVSY
+2409 FATESFVNTAIANL
-2417 VDTELASLVDSA
+2417 VDTA

-2444 DDPNFATTITNL
+2444 DDANFSVTITNS
-2456 IGTKLATADFNT
+2456 IATKLALSGGTMSGNIDMANNELLNVNYITFADPGPNEGLRWTGGNIEIFESP
-2468 TADSWLTTKST
+2468 DDLTTNT
-2479 TNLSEGTN
+2479 AG
-2487 LYYTDTRADARVN
+2487 N
-2500 LQTGTNL
+2500 LQVTYSGTRRLSVSNTGIDVNGNITIPANATLSAGSSNKINIGNSSLDNVNKIFIADPGPNEGIEWLGGNAWQIYESPDDLVTNSGGNLQFVSGSPTSGIAPVRRMTL
-2507 DLSSKT
+2507 DVAGNLNLLTGSFIGNLVGNADTAT
-2513 TTDLAE
+2513 TVSDISNHNTD
-2519 GTNLYYTQA
+2519 
-2528 RFDSAFTAKSTTDL
+2528 DL
-2542 SEGTNLYYT
+2542 SEGSTNLYYT

-2571 TPKPIYAILKL
+2571 TPKSIYAILKL
-2582 TSNESFSGA
+2582 TSNEGFSGGGWA
-2591 TWSKLDN
+2591 KLDN
-2598 FTTVSTD
+2598 FTTVFTD
-2605 NSPSQAISD
+2605 TSPSQAISD
-2614 ATNSRMIIP
+2614 ATNSRMTIP
-2623 AGVEKVRLSAG
+2623 AGVEKVRVSAG
-2634 ARINDVAG
+2634 ARLNSVTG
-2642 QTMIQIYHYD
+2642 QAMIQIYHYD

-2658 TDGADTSIGYNEID
+2658 IGSADTAVGYNEID
-2672 SAGNDTLTTA
+2672 SAGNDTATTV

-2703 GSARVNRT
+2703 GTAIVNRA

-2725 TTVASTIELDHLS
+2725 STVASTIELDHLS

-2751 ALIWDNGNG
+2751 ALIWDNGNS

-2773 LDMGG
+2773 LDMSG

-2807 STGAGYFAHAGSWVK
+2807 STGAGYFAHAGAWVK

-2839 THINTSTATANQVLS
+2839 THLNTSTAAANQVLS

-2860 VWVAQS
+2860 VWVAQAS
-2866 SGGGGGG
+2866 GGGGG

-2879 DTAPTSPSEGD
+2879 DTAPSSPSEGD

-2904 NDGTSSQWIQSNPSG
+2904 DDGTSSQWIQSNPSG
-2919 ASTPITAA
+2919 ASTPITAS
-2927 DTAPSNPVEN
+2927 DSAPSNPVEN

-2968 NGAGGGSS
+2968 SGGGSGGSS
-2976 VTVSDSAPTSPTEGD
+2976 VTISDTAPTSPTEGD

-3017 SSTTPSWQETTN
+3017 SSTIPSWQETTN
-3029 HTASVGDKLFVDC
+3029 HTASAGDKLFIDC
-3042 SGGVVTVTLPA
+3042 SGDVVTVTLPA

-3065 ATGSASTNNITVAR
+3065 ATGNASTNNITVAR
-3079 NGNNIHGVADNL
+3079 NGNNIQGVADNL

>member
-76 DLTASTN
+76 DLTASAN

-95 PEFGSTYQVKVYI
+95 PEFGSTYQIKVYI

-173 GTSDGIVEGS
+173 GTTDGIVEGS

-213 AGNLLDIAINFTEFD
+213 AGNLLDISINFTEFD

-277 SNKTTTDLAEGTNL
+277 SNKTTTDLTEGTNL

-306 QAGANVSLVYDDV
+306 QAGANISLVYDDI

-332 ANNTTDDLAEGSN
+332 ANNTTDDLSEGSTN

-365 AEGSNLYYT
+365 T
-374 EARVDANIASKDTG
+374 
-388 DLAEGS
+388 EGS

-492 ATTGAA
+492 ATSGAA

-521 LYYTDARTDARI
+521 LYYTDSRVDARI
-533 ALQSGSN
+533 SLQSGSN

-669 TPIGGG
+669 TPTGGG
-675 STETFATETY
+675 STEIFATETY

-916 NNYAKTSDIA
+916 NNYAKTSEIA

-1108 TDDLLEGSTNLYY
+1108 TDDLSEGSTNLYY

-1202 AYIATTSLATT
+1202 AYIATTSLTTT

-1331 ITNSIATKLAISDF
+1331 ITNSIATKLTISDF

-1382 PYTSAD
+1382 PYTSTD

-1422 TTDLAEGNN
+1422 TTDLVEGNN

-1556 LYYTDAKVASYLSN
+1556 LYYTDARVASYLSN

-1598 NIDLSLYLDD
+1598 TIDLSLYLDD

-1661 TLTRD
+1661 TLTRN

-1710 TAKSTTDLSEG
+1710 TAKSTTDLAEGNNLYYTDAKVDARITNAGLFDGQFSSLTGKPTTLAGYGITDGVSTSNVNAIVTQQVAVQISSVQSDLDDEIYDREQADIGLQNQINGLSTYTSTDFDTDFSGKSTTDLTEG

-1736 STVSVTTS
+1736 SIVSVTTS

-1783 EVPDGTHAGG
+1783 EVSDGTHAGG
-1793 GATAYTTGVT
+1793 GATEYTTGVT
-1803 VNGTAGNSGAYVEF
+1803 VNGTAGNAGAYVEF

-1862 TTTLNLGTGGSINA
+1862 TTSVNVGTGGQINA
-1876 ALGTMDFSNSTVVFS
+1876 SLATLDFTNTTVNFS
-1891 GATVTG
+1891 GANISG

-1916 VNGKVA
+1916 VTGKVA
-1922 AGSLDIGTSGSI
+1922 ANSLDIGTGGSI

-1940 LDFRDTLVNF
+1940 LDFTYTTANF
-1950 SGATVSGLDDTIQ
+1950 SGATVAGLGDTIQ

-1982 DGEILS
+1982 DGQILS
-1988 WNATGG
+1988 WNATA
-1994 LQGTGDYE
+1994 GDYE
-2002 WIAQSGGGAS
+2002 WITQSGGGAS

-2051 SNPTGAIGGGGTSIE
+2051 SNPTGAI
-2066 ISDVAPTSPSAG
+2066 A
-2078 DLWFDSDALKTFI
+2078 
-2091 YYDDGSGAQWIESSG
+2091 

-2119 GSTNLYYTDARV
+2119 GSSNLYYTDARVDTHLNVSSATNGQTLIWNGTDYSWGTPAPGYTSSDFDTDFATKSTTNVAEGTNLYYTDARV
-2131 QSVSINEVVEDTTP
+2131 QTK
-2145 TLGGNL
+2145 LG
-2151 NSGGFNIT
+2151 
-2159 NISADGYSL
+2159 D
-2168 PVADGTNRQ
+2168 
-2177 VIMTDGSGTLSFEN
+2177 
-2191 LDTIHTEVTNQTGST
+2191 
-2206 ILKGTPVYQTGSSGN
+2206 
-2221 AMTIAPADA
+2221 
-2230 SSSATMPAVGVL
+2230 
-2242 EQDLVSGATGF
+2242 
-2253 VIHMGKISG
+2253 
-2262 VDTSAFNEGDI
+2262 
-2273 IYVAVGGGYT
+2273 
-2283 NTPPVGESNLLQN
+2283 
-2296 LGRITK
+2296 
-2302 VHASNGGGVIMG
+2302 
-2314 AGRTNAVSNLN
+2314 
-2325 DGNIF
+2325 
-2330 IGDSSNRAITAS
+2330 
-2342 LNTSV
+2342 
-2347 QNYLSNVSGHIIPDT
+2347 VSGHIIPDT
-2362 DVTYDLG
+2362 DITYDLG

-2417 VDTELASLVDSA
+2417 VDTAIANLVDTA

-2444 DDPNFATTITNL
+2444 DDANFSTTITNS
-2456 IGTKLATADFNT
+2456 IATKLALSGGTMSGNIDMANNELLNVNYITFNDPGPNEGLKWT
-2468 TADSWLTTKST
+2468 GGNIEVFESPDDLTTNT
-2479 TNLSEGTN
+2479 AG
-2487 LYYTDTRADARVN
+2487 N
-2500 LQTGTNL
+2500 LQITYGGTRRLSVNNTGIDVNGNITIPANATLSAGGLNKIDIGNSSLNNVNKIFIADPGPDEGIEWLGGNAWQIYESPDDLVTNSGGNLQFVSGSPTSGIAPVRRMTL
-2507 DLSSKT
+2507 DVAGNLNLLTGSFIGNLAGNADTAT
-2513 TTDLAE
+2513 TVSDISNHNTD
-2519 GTNLYYTQA
+2519 
-2528 RFDSAFTAKSTTDL
+2528 DL
-2542 SEGTNLYYT
+2542 SEGSTNLYYT

-2658 TDGADTSIGYNEID
+2658 TDSADTSVGYNEID
-2672 SAGNDTLTTA
+2672 SAGNDTITTV

-2839 THINTSTATANQVLS
+2839 THLNISTATANQVLS

-2927 DTAPSNPVEN
+2927 NTAPSNPVEN
-2937 SMWFDSTDGTLYFRY
+2937 SMWFDSTDETLYFRY
-2952 NDGTSEQWVNL
+2952 NDGTSEQWVN
-2963 IGATS
+2963 ITS
-2968 NGAGGGSS
+2968 AGGGSS

-3079 NGNNIHGVADNL
+3079 NGNNIQGVADNL

>member
-1 MAINDN
+1 M
-7 QKLDFLWKKLGYGV
+7 
-21 TKTDIN
+21 
-27 SIKNA
+27 
-32 TNESIPSS
+32 
-40 LLIRGDKLWAEAGDI
+40 
-55 PATIPT
+55 
-61 SNTSQVELTSTETTS
+61 
-76 DLTASTN
+76 
-83 RTWKTGAADWIP
+83 
-95 PEFGSTYQVKVYI
+95 
-108 DSAGAA
+108 
-114 NPQSTGTQL
+114 
-123 FAAGSGNN
+123 
-131 DEWFFDY
+131 
-138 QSGVLNFIGDNL
+138 
-150 PSGINGNKIY
+150 
-160 VVGAR
+160 
-165 YIGNFGIS
+165 
-173 GTSDGIVEGS
+173 
-183 NNLYYTDERVD
+183 
-194 DRVADLIVDGVGIT
+194 
-208 KNYDD
+208 
-213 AGNLLDIAINFTEFD
+213 
-228 SDDIVEGAVNTFL
+228 
-241 ASRSTDAIPEG
+241 
-252 STNLY
+252 
-257 YTDARTD
+257 
-264 ARIALQSGSNLDL
+264 
-277 SNKTTTDLAEGTNL
+277 
-291 YFTDE
+291 
-296 RVDDRVANLI
+296 
-306 QAGANVSLVYDDV
+306 
-319 AGTLTISATEDNL
+319 
-332 ANNTTDDLAEGSN
+332 
-345 LYYTEARV
+345 
-353 DANIASKDTGDL
+353 
-365 AEGSNLYYT
+365 
-374 EARVDANIASKDTG
+374 
-388 DLAEGS
+388 
-394 NLYYTDARVQTYLTN
+394 
-409 NNYATVSTVTQQVA
+409 
-423 AQIGSLQSDLDDE
+423 
-436 IYDREQADINLQS
+436 
-449 QIDSIVTY
+449 
-457 SSSDFDTDFAGKSTT
+457 
-472 DLTEG
+472 
-477 TNLYYTD
+477 
-484 TRVRAAIS
+484 
-492 ATTGAA
+492 
-498 GYDSATGTFSIPA
+498 
-511 NTTQVTEGSN
+511 
-521 LYYTDARTDARI
+521 
-533 ALQSGSN
+533 QSGSN

-653 TLGTIELT
+653 TLGSIELT
-661 DNGGALEV
+661 DNGGSLEV

-675 STETFATETY
+675 STEAFATETY

-739 TWIGTKSTTDLAEG
+739 TWIGTKSTTDL
-753 TNLYYTDSRA
+753 T
-763 DARVNLQTGTNL
+763 
-775 DLSNKDTDELSEG
+775 EG
-788 SVNLYYTESRVDAR
+788 SNLYYTESRVDAR

-847 TTDLT
+847 TTDLA

-893 DDLSEGSV
+893 DDLSEGSS
-901 NLYYTDSRVQTYLTN
+901 NLYYTDARVQTYLTN
-916 NNYAKTSDIA
+916 NSYAKTSEIA

-978 AKSTTDLTEGTNLY
+978 GKSTTDLTEGTNLY

-997 VSSYLSTNG
+997 VSTYLSTNG

-1052 GTKLATADFNTTADA
+1052 GTKLATADFNTTADT

-1080 SNLYYTDARTDARI
+1080 TNLYYTEARVDARI

-1108 TDDLLEGSTNLYY
+1108 TDDLSEGSSNLYY

-1127 ARVNLQTGTNLDL
+1127 ARVNLQTGANLDL
-1140 SNKSTTNLTEGAN
+1140 SNKSTTNLVEGAN

-1179 FSVKSTTDLTEGTNL
+1179 FSGKSTTDLTEGTNL

-1202 AYIATTSLATT
+1202 AYLATTSFTTT

-1241 QTQINAISSYTTS
+1241 QTQISAISSYTTS

-1297 DSAISALIDS
+1297 DSAIAALIDS

-1345 NTTADTWLTG
+1345 NSTADTWLTG
-1355 KSTSNIS
+1355 KSTSNLS

-1367 YYTDARVDARITASN
+1367 YYTDARVDARIATSN

-1412 RFDSSLSTKS
+1412 RFDSALSSKS
-1422 TTDLAEGNN
+1422 TTDLSEGNN

-1542 FATKSTTDLVEGTN
+1542 FAAKSTTDLIEGTN
-1556 LYYTDAKVASYLSN
+1556 LYYTDSRVASYLSN

-1576 TTTTLGIAG
+1576 TTTTLSING
-1585 NILTYTDEDGNAT
+1585 NILTYTDEDGTAT
-1598 NIDLSLYLDD
+1598 NIDLSLYIDD

-1630 DASTFTVDF
+1630 DASTFTIDF

-1644 DTNLSRVDNATF
+1644 DTNLSRIDSANFA
-1656 SNGTL
+1656 NGTL
-1661 TLTRD
+1661 TLTRTD
-1666 DSSTA
+1666 ASTA
-1671 ASVNLD
+1671 ATVNLD

-1700 YTQARFDSAF
+1700 YT
-1710 TAKSTTDLSEG
+1710 
-1721 TNLYYTDARVRDQLY
+1721 DARVRGQLY

-1744 SGNFYIDGEQQ
+1744 SGKFYIDGEQQ
-1755 GIVTL
+1755 SIATL
-1760 QPGRTYRFDQSDASN
+1760 QPGRTYRFDQSAASN
-1775 NSHPLRFS
+1775 NSHPIRFS
-1783 EVPDGTHAGG
+1783 EVSDGTHAGG
-1793 GATAYTTGVT
+1793 GATEYTTGVT
-1803 VNGTAGNSGAYVEF
+1803 VNGTAGNAGAYVEI

-1826 YYYCANHSGMGGKV
+1826 YYYCANHTGMGGKV
-1840 SVGKEMFVER
+1840 SVGKELFVER

-1862 TTTLNLGTGGSINA
+1862 TTTVNVGNGGSITAN
-1876 ALGTMDFSNSTVVFS
+1876 LSTIDFSNSTVVFN
-1891 GATVTG
+1891 GATVAG

-1916 VNGKVA
+1916 VTGKVA
-1922 AGSLDIGTSGSI
+1922 AGSLDLGTGGSI
-1934 NAQLAT
+1934 NAQLGT
-1940 LDFRDTLVNF
+1940 LDFTHTTVNF
-1950 SGATVSGLDDTIQ
+1950 SGANVGGLGDTIQ
-1963 DEVDFHLNKNNS
+1963 DEVDFHLNKDNS
-1975 GGTTIIS
+1975 AGQTIIS
-1982 DGEILS
+1982 DGQVLS

-2002 WIAQSGGGAS
+2002 WVTQSGGGAS

-2018 APTSPNDGDLWFD
+2018 APTSPSDGDLWFD

-2066 ISDVAPTSPSAG
+2066 ISDVAPTNPSAG

-2106 GGSSIADTDALSE
+2106 GGSSISDTDALSE

-2131 QSVSINEVVEDTTP
+2131 DTH
-2145 TLGGNL
+2145 L
-2151 NSGGFNIT
+2151 N
-2159 NISADGYSL
+2159 
-2168 PVADGTNRQ
+2168 V
-2177 VIMTDGSGTLSFEN
+2177 
-2191 LDTIHTEVTNQTGST
+2191 
-2206 ILKGTPVYQTGSSGN
+2206 
-2221 AMTIAPADA
+2221 
-2230 SSSATMPAVGVL
+2230 SSATNGQTLIWNGTDYSWGTPAP
-2242 EQDLVSGATGF
+2242 
-2253 VIHMGKISG
+2253 
-2262 VDTSAFNEGDI
+2262 
-2273 IYVAVGGGYT
+2273 GYT
-2283 NTPPVGESNLLQN
+2283 SSDFDTDFATKSTTDVVEGTNLYYTDARVQTK
-2296 LGRITK
+2296 LG
-2302 VHASNGGGVIMG
+2302 
-2314 AGRTNAVSNLN
+2314 
-2325 DGNIF
+2325 D
-2330 IGDSSNRAITAS
+2330 
-2342 LNTSV
+2342 
-2347 QNYLSNVSGHIIPDT
+2347 VSGHIIPDT

-2384 ITLGGIILT
+2384 IILGGITLT
-2393 EHSGALQVHTT
+2393 ESSGELLVTPT
-2404 GGGSA
+2404 GGGSNNT
-2409 QPFATVSY
+2409 FATESFVNTAIANL
-2417 VDTELASLVDSA
+2417 VDTA

-2444 DDPNFATTITNL
+2444 DDANFSVTITNS
-2456 IGTKLATADFNT
+2456 IATKLALSGGTMSGNIDMANNELLNVNYITFADPGPNEGLRWTGGNIEIFESP
-2468 TADSWLTTKST
+2468 DDLTTNT
-2479 TNLSEGTN
+2479 AG
-2487 LYYTDTRADARVN
+2487 N
-2500 LQTGTNL
+2500 LQVTYSGTRRLSVSNTGIDVNGNITIPANATLSAGSSNKINIGNSSLDNVNKIFIADPGPNEGIEWLGGNAWQIYESPDDLVTNSGGNLQFVSGSPTSGIAPVRRMTL
-2507 DLSSKT
+2507 DVAGNLNLLTGSFIGNLAGNADTAT
-2513 TTDLAE
+2513 TVSDISNHNTD
-2519 GTNLYYTQA
+2519 
-2528 RFDSAFTAKSTTDL
+2528 DL
-2542 SEGTNLYYT
+2542 SEGSTNLYYT

-2571 TPKPIYAILKL
+2571 TPKPIYAILEL

-2605 NSPSQAISD
+2605 TSPSQAISD

-2634 ARINDVAG
+2634 ARINDVTG
-2642 QTMIQIYHYD
+2642 QTMVQIYHYD

-2658 TDGADTSIGYNEID
+2658 TDSADTSVGYIEGD
-2672 SAGNDTLTTA
+2672 SAGNDTVTTA

-2688 NQGDYFEVWVYGQDA
+2688 NQGDYFEVWVYGQDG

-2711 TYFEMEVVEGSMLN
+2711 TFFEMEVVEGSMLN

-2751 ALIWDNGNG
+2751 ALIWDNGNS

-2807 STGAGYFAHAGSWVK
+2807 STGAGYFAHAGAWVK

-2839 THINTSTATANQVLS
+2839 THLNTSTAAANQVLS

-2860 VWVAQS
+2860 VWVAQA
-2866 SGGGGGG
+2866 SGGAGG

-2879 DTAPTSPSEGD
+2879 DTAPSSPSEGD

-2904 NDGTSSQWIQSNPSG
+2904 DDGTSSQWIQSNPSG
-2919 ASTPITAA
+2919 ASTPITAS
-2927 DTAPSNPVEN
+2927 DSAPSNPVEN

-2968 NGAGGGSS
+2968 SGGGSGGSS
-2976 VTVSDSAPTSPTEGD
+2976 VTISDTAPTSPTEGD

-3029 HTASVGDKLFVDC
+3029 HTASAGDKLFIDC
-3042 SGGVVTVTLPA
+3042 SGGVATVTLPA

-3065 ATGSASTNNITVAR
+3065 ATGNASTNNITVAR
-3079 NGNNIHGVADNL
+3079 NGNNIQGVADNL